1 MLHISK
7 EWVSAVE
14 SFFEKKSYIAVQAAI
29 QKQFIQAPPFKKT
42 NQHNITK

>member
-29 QKQFIQAPPFKKT
+29 QKQFIQAPPSKKT

>member
-14 SFFEKKSYIAVQAAI
+14 SFFEKKKLHSSSSSNSKTIYSGTTF
-29 QKQFIQAPPFKKT
+29 QKDKPT
-42 NQHNITK
+42 